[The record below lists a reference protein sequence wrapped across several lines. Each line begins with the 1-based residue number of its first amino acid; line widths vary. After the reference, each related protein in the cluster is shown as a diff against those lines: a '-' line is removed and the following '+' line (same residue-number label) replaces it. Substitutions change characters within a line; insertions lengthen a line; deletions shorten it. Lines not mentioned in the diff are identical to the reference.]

1 MSKIINTLVNK
12 TCDLPIWFMRQA
24 GRHLPEFRKIR
35 NNNKDFI
42 RLCLNSKLSAK
53 ITVQPLIRYDIDAAI
68 IFSDILLIP
77 YALGQKVSFRKK
89 TGPELSEFSFDIFK
103 KINKQKFKKI
113 LNPVYHAIKLTKNDM
128 DTKKSLICFIGAP
141 WTLILYMFDL
151 KKLNGKLDIKKF
163 KRKIP
168 DIRKIMVKLTNFSC
182 EHIKNQI
189 LAGSDIVQIF
199 DTWAGLLPKEYID
212 EFCIKPNL
220 RIVQFCKK
228 NKIPVICFPKGL
240 KKNDKSFVNKV
251 EPDCISIDYDV
262 NPRWAKLKL
271 KNICIQGGLNPK
283 MLLKSEK
290 KLMHELNRYLK
301 VFSGKPYI
309 FNLGHGIMPNTNPN
323 TVNKIINQVRSF
335 NGK

>member
-1 MSKIINTLVNK
+1 MSKIINTLINK
-12 TCDLPIWFMRQA
+12 KCNLPIWFMRQA

-42 RLCLNSKLSAK
+42 KLCLNSKLSAE
-53 ITVQPLIRYDIDAAI
+53 ITIQPLIRYDIDAAI

-89 TGPELSEFSFDIFK
+89 IGPELSEFDFDIFK
-103 KINKQKFKKI
+103 KINKQKFKKV
-113 LNPVYHAIKLTKNDM
+113 LNPVYQAIKLSKKDM
-128 DTKKSLICFIGAP
+128 DRKKSLICFIGAP
-141 WTLILYMFDL
+141 WTLILYMFNL
-151 KKLNGKLDIKKF
+151 KKLNGELDIKKF

-168 DIRKIMVKLTNFSC
+168 EMRKIMVKLTNFSC

-199 DTWAGLLPKEYID
+199 DSWAGLLPKEYID
-212 EFCIKPNL
+212 EFCINPNL

-240 KKNDKSFVNKV
+240 KKNYKSFVNKV
-251 EPDCISIDYDV
+251 KPDCISIDYDV
-262 NPRWAKLKL
+262 NPRWAKLNL
-271 KNICIQGGLNPK
+271 KNICIQGGLDPK

-290 KLMHELNRYLK
+290 KLMNELNRYLK

-309 FNLGHGIMPNTNPN
+309 FNLGHGIMPNTNPK